1 MTKDLPTFESE
12 QTAASERGAQRRYRV
27 LVLADSCNPD
37 WPSLPVVGYKFV
49 RALAEHADVTL
60 VTQIRNKPSIER
72 DGIGKATVRYVDS
85 ERVAAPLHRFAS
97 LIRGHQDK
105 GWTIQMAM
113 DYPAYLYFEHL
124 AFSAERSAIQT
135 GAYDLIHRVTP
146 MTPAIPSPIAR
157 KSPVPFVLGPLNG
170 NLPWPEFYSAE
181 RHREKEW
188 LSRFRSAYKLL
199 PYRMSTLRRSSAIL
213 AAFDHTVRDIAPQFL
228 DKVINFPEVGIDPDL
243 FRLAPRQPSERVTV
257 LFAGRLVPYKL
268 PEAVVRAFAAS
279 PILRKHRLVVVGDG
293 PEREKLESLSEQ
305 HALGNCVE
313 ILGRR
318 KQSEV
323 GELMQRSHI
332 FAFPSIRELGAG
344 VVVEAMACGMACV
357 AVDYGGPATL
367 LADGRGVLVPV
378 GPLDSIVENF
388 KTALE
393 SLVSDQGRIKA
404 LGARAHSHAL
414 DYYSWDRKAR
424 KTVEIYDWVTKQRST
439 IPSFW

>member
-1 MTKDLPTFESE
+1 MSGNRVT
-12 QTAASERGAQRRYRV
+12 QRRYRV

-60 VTQIRNKPSIER
+60 ITQIRNRPNIDR

-124 AFSAERSAIQT
+124 AFAAERRAIRD

-157 KSPVPFVLGPLNG
+157 KSPIPFVLGPLNG
-170 NLPWPEFYSAE
+170 NLPWPPFYAAE
-181 RHREKEW
+181 RRREREW
-188 LSRFRSAYKLL
+188 LSKFRSAYKLL
-199 PYRMSTLRRSSAIL
+199 PYRLSTLQRSSAIL
-213 AAFDHTVRDIAPQFL
+213 AAFEHTVSDIAPQFRE
-228 DKVINFPEVGIDPDL
+228 KVINFPEVGIDPDL
-243 FRLAPRQPSERVTV
+243 FRLSVRPPSERVTV

-279 PILRKHRLVVVGDG
+279 PILRKHRLVIVGDG
-293 PEREKLESLSEQ
+293 PERQKLESLSAQ
-305 HALGNCVE
+305 HGLESCVE

-318 KQSEV
+318 TQLEV
-323 GELMQRSHI
+323 SELMQRSHV

-367 LADGRGVLVPV
+367 LADDRGLLVPV

-388 KTALE
+388 KNALE
-393 SLVSDQGRIKA
+393 SLVSDQSKISE
-404 LGARAHSHAL
+404 LGARAHRHAIEF
-414 DYYSWDRKAR
+414 YSWDRKAQ
-424 KTVEIYDWVTKQRST
+424 KTIEIYDWATKKRPD
-439 IPSFW
+439 IPRFW